1 MELTLSVVSYHRF
14 TSDLEVKK
22 SFLMN
27 DKLQSYSIGRS
38 QQCDWCLP
46 DHERVISGTHA
57 RIDCESRSFTITD
70 VSTNG
75 VFINRSVTPLGKDNS
90 HTLRDGDFLS
100 FGDYEVEVSLSSL
113 ENDVFSGFDKPAEN
127 NRDPIGHFDFDN
139 QDNQTVP
146 EEWDFGISTTQL
158 NPMATAPA
166 AQNIEPV
173 AIIPPSATP
182 ATQASSPVFTGNI
195 EDSFIAPS
203 KQNSDTDE
211 DQDTLAI
218 PEDWS
223 VNILSEPTIPPP
235 TPQVTPPKPDPT
247 PASKPAISPVAEPR
261 SAAVF
266 TDKAH
271 SREDVHKLR
280 DEVRAE
286 DYVLGQPATPPP
298 VLHSTGSAQAMAAF
312 IQGLGISHNMVPSEN
327 DEQWWFELGTSMQ
340 YLMTGLMDS
349 LHHRTEFKQSNRL
362 NQTLFK
368 RQENNPLKFSA
379 SLEDAIHNL
388 FNRKSTS
395 FLPSDRAIKEAFSD
409 IDSHEQALL
418 AGVDGTVNGMMKL
431 LSPESIAAKTQDQAF
446 WGKLNPARSKAQ
458 NWANYEA
465 MYQRLNE
472 DLQNASNSFYLDDFV
487 KAYEAHLKANKTKG

>member
-1 MELTLSVVSYHRF
+1 MELMLSVVSYHRF

-46 DHERVISGTHA
+46 DHERVISGKHA
-57 RIDCESRSFTITD
+57 RIDCDAHRFTITD
-70 VSTNG
+70 ISTNG
-75 VFINRSVTPLGKDNS
+75 VFINRSVSPLGKDNS

-100 FGDYEVEVSLSSL
+100 FGDYELEVSVNELKG
-113 ENDVFSGFDKPAEN
+113 DAADTFSDHDKPA
-127 NRDPIGHFDFDN
+127 GHDHGLSGPFSFDG

-146 EEWDFGISTTQL
+146 EEWDFGIPTSKLTPVTSELAYQDAE
-158 NPMATAPA
+158 PEVMTPAPA
-166 AQNIEPV
+166 V
-173 AIIPPSATP
+173 P
-182 ATQASSPVFTGNI
+182 AVSTITASSPVFTGNI
-195 EDSFIAPS
+195 DDSFIAPS
-203 KQNSDTDE
+203 NLNTETDE
-211 DQDTLAI
+211 DADTLAI
-218 PEDWS
+218 PENWS
-223 VNILSEPTIPPP
+223 ANLLNEPTIPPMP
-235 TPQVTPPKPDPT
+235 EPS
-247 PASKPAISPVAEPR
+247 PAPVR
-261 SAAVF
+261 
-266 TDKAH
+266 
-271 SREDVHKLR
+271 
-280 DEVRAE
+280 
-286 DYVLGQPATPPP
+286 QPATALAAN
-298 VLHSTGSAQAMAAF
+298 VLSHEEAHKFDEMDRPEEKHQFGDYALGKPERAPSELNSDGSVQAMQAF
-312 IQGLGISHNMVPSEN
+312 IRGLGISPNMIPADH

-349 LHHRTEFKQSNRL
+349 LHHRTAFKQSNRL

-388 FNRKSTS
+388 INRKSAS

-446 WGKLNPARSKAQ
+446 WGRLNPTRSKAQ
-458 NWANYEA
+458 NWTNYEA
-465 MYQRLNE
+465 MYQRLND
-472 DLQNASNSFYLDDFV
+472 DLQSASNSFYLDDFV
-487 KAYEAHLKANKTKG
+487 KAYEAHLKTNKTKG